1 MSVISNVVWRTT
13 EEVKWQNEFCES
25 PKQLSVLKLDIRP
38 WISQKVALG
47 SYQKWS
53 LVFVLILLI
62 VFERQ
67 NVLLYFSY

>member
-1 MSVISNVVWRTT
+1 MTKLVVL
-13 EEVKWQNEFCES
+13 S
-25 PKQLSVLKLDIRP
+25 PKQLSVLKVDIKP

-53 LVFVLILLI
+53 LEFALTLLI

-67 NVLLYFSY
+67 NVSLYFSY